1 MAISVYVDGSG
12 GSNSGYGYFIK
23 NTGESFYENKADITN
38 NQAEYLAI
46 ISALKKYENYDDE
59 VIIYSD
65 SKNTV
70 SQLNHDFAINNDH
83 LRSLAREA
91 WSLIANFSN
100 LTINWVRRNENL
112 G

>member
-1 MAISVYVDGSG
+1 MVAVS
-12 GSNSGYGYFIK
+12 
-23 NTGESFYENKADITN
+23 
-38 NQAEYLAI
+38 
-46 ISALKKYENYDDE
+46 LKKYENYDDE

-70 SQLNHDFAINNDH
+70 SQLNHDFAINNDQ

-100 LTINWVRRNENL
+100 LTINWVPRNENL
-112 G
+112 AGKMLGS